1 MPTDHPLFSR
11 VYRRLADAMES
22 RGEAANRRR
31 LLQGL
36 AGRVIEVGA
45 GHGINF
51 GYYPP
56 EVELVVAVEPE
67 RRLRGAA
74 RDAAVSAPVA
84 VEVRSGLAER
94 LPVDDGDFDAVVFS
108 LVLCSV
114 PDQAAALAEARRVL
128 RPGGE
133 LRFYEHVRSTSPRF
147 ARVQHAV
154 DVVWPFFAGG
164 CHTARDTLAAIES
177 YGFEIAAVD
186 RFRFPPTRVPQPA
199 SPHVLGRARVPAG

>member
-1 MPTDHPLFSR
+1 MPTDHPIFSR
-11 VYRRLADAMES
+11 VYRRFADAMES
-22 RGEAANRRR
+22 RGEAENRRR

-36 AGRVIEVGA
+36 RGRVIEVGA

-56 EVELVVAVEPE
+56 EVDLVVAVEPE
-67 RRLRGAA
+67 QRLRGAA
-74 RDAAVSAPVA
+74 RDAADSAPVA

-94 LPVDDGDFDAVVFS
+94 LPVEDDTFDAAVVS

-114 PDQAAALAEARRVL
+114 QDQAVALTEARRVL

-133 LRFYEHVRSTSPRF
+133 LRFYEHVRSSSPGF
-147 ARVQHAV
+147 ARVQRAT
-154 DVVWPFFAGG
+154 DVVWPALAGG

-177 YGFEIAAVD
+177 TGFEIEAVD

-199 SPHVLGRARVPAG
+199 SPHVLGRARAPAG